1 MSKKHHQKIAK
12 IFKKGLTSVAK
23 WCIIILEWESI
34 IIFFIFLP
42 RLHASSS
49 SSSSSSHETPGGVE
63 APQGDGLEV
72 NHLSLGERMFAKNF
86 FKKYLKTTCFYVIIM
101 LEVEKGVL
109 YMKRLG
115 ALSFHY
121 ILYTAKN
128 FLEKLFK
135 RGCNF
140 LFVLI

>member
-1 MSKKHHQKIAK
+1 MISI
-12 IFKKGLTSVAK
+12 AK

-49 SSSSSSHETPGGVE
+49 SSSSHETPGGVE
-63 APQGDGLEV
+63 ARRALTFCNLVTFCPYQTYV
-72 NHLSLGERMFAKNF
+72 RKKIF
-86 FKKYLKTTCFYVIIM
+86 FKKYLKTTCFYAIIM

-121 ILYTAKN
+121 IIYIAKN
-128 FLEKLFK
+128 FFENFLKK
-135 RGCNF
+135 GCNF
-140 LFVLI
+140 LFILI

>member
-12 IFKKGLTSVAK
+12 IFKKDLIFVAR

-42 RLHASSS
+42 HLHASSS

-72 NHLSLGERMFAKNF
+72 IHLLLGEHMFVKNF

-101 LEVEKGVL
+101 LEVEKGVP

-121 ILYTAKN
+121 IIYIAKN
-128 FLEKLFK
+128 FLE
-135 RGCNF
+135 NF
-140 LFVLI
+140 LKKGCIFIFVLI

>member
-12 IFKKGLTSVAK
+12 ILKKDLIFVAK
-23 WCIIILEWESI
+23 GCIIILEWESI

-42 RLHASSS
+42 RLAASSS

-72 NHLSLGERMFAKNF
+72 SHLLLGEHMFVKNF
-86 FKKYLKTTCFYVIIM
+86 FKKYLQSTCFYVIIM
-101 LEVEKGVL
+101 LEVEKGL
-109 YMKRLG
+109 SYMKRLG

-121 ILYTAKN
+121 IIYIAKIFLKN
-128 FLEKLFK
+128 FSKK
-135 RGCNF
+135 GCNF